1 MQHAQVAVLITRD
14 SHYIYFPFEIC
25 VLLCNSIV
33 EILCY
38 DSKNMDR
45 RRLLPYLL
53 LNVLVSACVTS
64 AILFWY
70 HQNYRSVSQS
80 AVQPGALLVNQNVSA
95 PQSTLNPNVDIPVEI
110 VSVIGAGTLS
120 AEWVVVSYT
129 GDDQLNLANW
139 ELRDGDKNVFVFPQL
154 ILHPNGAV
162 QVHTASGTNTVIDL
176 YWGKSDPVWES
187 GEEAQLFDSSG
198 NVRAKYKVP

>member
-1 MQHAQVAVLITRD
+1 
-14 SHYIYFPFEIC
+14 
-25 VLLCNSIV
+25 
-33 EILCY
+33 
-38 DSKNMDR
+38 MDR

-53 LNVLVSACVTS
+53 LNVFVSACVTS

-70 HQNYRSVSQS
+70 HQNYRSVSQPS
-80 AVQPGALLVNQNVSA
+80 VQPAVPLVNQNVSV
-95 PQSTLNPNVDIPVEI
+95 PQTTLDPKVEIPVEI

-129 GDDQLNLANW
+129 GEDQINLANW
-139 ELRDGDKNVFVFPQL
+139 ELRDGDRNVFIFPQL

-162 QVHTASGTNTVIDL
+162 QIHTTSGTNTVIDL
-176 YWGKSDPVWES
+176 YWGKNDPVWQS
-187 GEEAQLFDSSG
+187 GEEAQLFDPSG